1 MGFSDEVRQL
11 AEQVRRRITNVKSE
25 EATKQALILP
35 FFQVLGY
42 DVYDPGEVQPE
53 FVSDFAKKKSGGA
66 FEKVDYAIHLNGAP
80 VMLVECKVAGSEPQ
94 DADGQLA
101 RYFNAT
107 TTVKVGVVTN
117 GTRYR
122 FFTDLQAPNVM
133 DPTPFLEFDVLSF
146 TDRDAD
152 NVRAFAKSQFNA
164 AAVQSYA
171 EDIIYTQRIMA
182 LVDRT
187 LRDPSES
194 FVRYLLGEIDLVSGR
209 VTSKVIERF
218 QPIVRRSIQST
229 IVEMMTRGF
238 QQEIASDA
246 PAAPSVA
253 PVAVAPASN
262 GGSGG
267 APVVPAAVIAAGVT
281 SATDS
286 SPGESG
292 RQVVTTADELELFEA
307 VKAICAESWVK
318 SPVSYKD
325 TVSYFGINLG
335 KVSRWFVR
343 AFFNGPK
350 KSLVFRLPLEQVQLV
365 ARGFESEAA
374 PETFGKARVYVS
386 GPKDAEKLRALVLLA
401 YEEECKRGEQAGEE

>member
-1 MGFSDEVRQL
+1 MGFSDELRQL
-11 AEQVRRRITNVKSE
+11 AEQVRRRVGNVKSE
-25 EATKQALILP
+25 EGTKQALILP

-42 DVYDPGEVQPE
+42 DVYDPTEVQPE
-53 FVSDFAKKKSGGA
+53 FVSDFAKKKSGGV

-133 DPTPFLEFDVLSF
+133 DPTPFLEFDVQGF

-194 FVRYLLGEIDLVSGR
+194 FVRYLLGEIDLVPGR

-246 PAAPSVA
+246 PAAPA
-253 PVAVAPASN
+253 ATAVAA
-262 GGSGG
+262 GGG
-267 APVVPAAVIAAGVT
+267 AGPVVPAAVIAAGVT

-286 SPGESG
+286 SPGDSG

-365 ARGFESEAA
+365 ARGFEIEAA

-401 YEEECKRGEQAGEE
+401 YEEECKRGEQEGEG

>member
-1 MGFSDEVRQL
+1 MGFAEELRALS
-11 AEQVRRRITNVKSE
+11 EQVRRRIANVKSE

-42 DVYDPGEVQPE
+42 DIYDPSEVQPE
-53 FVSDFAKKKSGGA
+53 FIADFAKKKAGGA
-66 FEKVDYAIHLNGAP
+66 FEKVDYAILREGAP
-80 VMLVECKVAGSEPQ
+80 VILVECKVAGAEPQ
-94 DADGQLA
+94 DGDGQLA

-133 DPTPFLEFDVLSF
+133 DPAPFLEFDMLSF
-146 TDRDAD
+146 IDRDAE
-152 NVRAFAKSQFNA
+152 NVRAFTKALFNA

-209 VTSKVIERF
+209 VTAKVVERF

-246 PAAPSVA
+246 PAPSVA
-253 PVAVAPASN
+253 PTAAAGAAV
-262 GGSGG
+262 
-267 APVVPAAVIAAGVT
+267 PVVPAAVIAAGVS

-286 SPGESG
+286 SPGEGG
-292 RQVVTTADELELFEA
+292 RQVVTTAEELELFEA

-318 SPVSYKD
+318 SPIAYKD
-325 TVSYFGINLG
+325 TVTYFGINLG
-335 KVSRWFVR
+335 KVQRWFVR

-365 ARGFESEAA
+365 ARGFEVEAA

-386 GPKDAEKLRALVLLA
+386 GPKDVEKLRSLVLLA
-401 YEEECKRGEQAGEE
+401 YEEEVKRGEQEGDAPA